1 MLPII
6 LRILLKPRENRLY
19 TEDQNIDKIKMDLIM
34 KVDLLE
40 SNLLMTAMEISLLQ
54 LKIKTQ
60 HATELLNLRKVQ
72 KENSSQKIS
81 SKTNSAILKMINLV

>member
-60 HATELLNLRKVQ
+60 RATELLNLRKVQ